1 MHAQYL
7 QHMQTGPLGG
17 QEILREDDDR
27 MRRHNERV
35 FKTMTEEELALERLE
50 VDAVVRRLEEN
61 RMYTTREIEP
71 RKAWGSSN
79 PSEQAKRRFT
89 GAPRGTVGRASR
101 PRGAGDTMGTTAR
114 SMRSTARSVGSN
126 YAPAQAALPQQRYAP
141 APAVPD
147 FGAVTDNWATSKLAR
162 AAATRSAAPAGG
174 KDEEYIRQLES
185 KVAELTDTVTTL
197 RKSQELPAGIAAGS
211 AAGVSAGPSTAS
223 LPRELVDQVDT
234 LKKRYRD
241 NLGALKTVY
250 SDKKTLEAEKA
261 ALQRRVE
268 ELESGRGRSGRP
280 TSAAP
285 PAAAPKA
292 TTSAKPA
299 KVAIRQEKLARIR
312 KLAARNA
319 WDADGDGGEGKVESK
334 SKGDAEQ
341 RATRRREQVQESK
354 GVAAPAPRPK
364 ATAGAEIEFAMTLD
378 EDEDEGGDQN
388 APPGFDDEDSLDG
401 EDEALGSSILHGKG
415 ATGQALSRSYPRGSG
430 GAAGAVRGES
440 KAQAPPNSEWGLEPE
455 DTEAFTRLTRAKY
468 LDNGESKTGRD
479 RKLGGTGRSVRSNA
493 SSGTV
498 PRPFVSME
506 MRNDQGKMGIAE
518 RKRLA
523 EEAKRKADEE
533 AMLNSTFKAN
543 ELNPKVMEAKYHR
556 LLEEAEIRRK
566 ANVTKRKAELE
577 AMKAAFSGVEQRT
590 QKARE
595 RWLAKKKK
603 LEEEKQRR
611 ELGVDHAEEMR
622 ARRRRNEQGLK
633 LLRKTANVKE
643 QQEAAERLRKERIK
657 QRAARMLGKSKLP
670 NRMALWEKKKQEE
683 KRRKAKAAKK
693 ERMFQPRINTKVPDF
708 AKEKEKWERSM
719 ANAKA
724 KFQRTQPAAFSFDS
738 EERKAAQ
745 AEKRRQLEE
754 KLRQEELA
762 KSTPIVARPV
772 PESSRQTSERP
783 MSKMTNA
790 ARKRLEHVQA
800 MRRKREEEE
809 LQEKLAEAER
819 QQKMKQATKELSVV
833 IQSMEKARLK
843 EPLKWQQ
850 KASHVIK
857 AEKRSAQAQANPLAS
872 SSTSLKRGKQP
883 KRRAA
888 RGKTRNFL
896 FAQTAVQAAE
906 EKTYHR
912 ALLKM
917 EKAGGHDS
925 SSSDDELT

>member
-1 MHAQYL
+1 
-7 QHMQTGPLGG
+7 
-17 QEILREDDDR
+17 
-27 MRRHNERV
+27 
-35 FKTMTEEELALERLE
+35 
-50 VDAVVRRLEEN
+50 
-61 RMYTTREIEP
+61 
-71 RKAWGSSN
+71 
-79 PSEQAKRRFT
+79 
-89 GAPRGTVGRASR
+89 
-101 PRGAGDTMGTTAR
+101 
-114 SMRSTARSVGSN
+114 
-126 YAPAQAALPQQRYAP
+126 
-141 APAVPD
+141 
-147 FGAVTDNWATSKLAR
+147 
-162 AAATRSAAPAGG
+162 
-174 KDEEYIRQLES
+174 
-185 KVAELTDTVTTL
+185 
-197 RKSQELPAGIAAGS
+197 
-211 AAGVSAGPSTAS
+211 
-223 LPRELVDQVDT
+223 
-234 LKKRYRD
+234 
-241 NLGALKTVY
+241 
-250 SDKKTLEAEKA
+250 
-261 ALQRRVE
+261 
-268 ELESGRGRSGRP
+268 
-280 TSAAP
+280 
-285 PAAAPKA
+285 
-292 TTSAKPA
+292 
-299 KVAIRQEKLARIR
+299 
-312 KLAARNA
+312 
-319 WDADGDGGEGKVESK
+319 
-334 SKGDAEQ
+334 
-341 RATRRREQVQESK
+341 
-354 GVAAPAPRPK
+354 
-364 ATAGAEIEFAMTLD
+364 
-378 EDEDEGGDQN
+378 
-388 APPGFDDEDSLDG
+388 
-401 EDEALGSSILHGKG
+401 
-415 ATGQALSRSYPRGSG
+415 
-430 GAAGAVRGES
+430 
-440 KAQAPPNSEWGLEPE
+440 
-455 DTEAFTRLTRAKY
+455 
-468 LDNGESKTGRD
+468 
-479 RKLGGTGRSVRSNA
+479 
-493 SSGTV
+493 
-498 PRPFVSME
+498 
-506 MRNDQGKMGIAE
+506 
-518 RKRLA
+518 
-523 EEAKRKADEE
+523 
-533 AMLNSTFKAN
+533 
-543 ELNPKVMEAKYHR
+543 
-556 LLEEAEIRRK
+556 
-566 ANVTKRKAELE
+566 
-577 AMKAAFSGVEQRT
+577 MKAAFSGVEQRT

-643 QQEAAERLRKERIK
+643 CVRCHGRLYLAAFPATDLGCSSRIRQQEAAERLRKERIK

-819 QQKMKQATKELSVV
+819 QQKMKQATKVRVGRGRSLCATGAAPSRMLTPLQELSVV